1 MSSTTNPR
9 VQLIDRDGDPMD
21 DAATNALKVK
31 LVDTDVEITVVADEL
46 EIHLS
51 QATDDILIYG
61 NDYAGSPANQK
72 LKVDSAGLLY
82 VKSIADAVTVD
93 CNSSAVTID
102 NLVGNAVYT
111 RITDG
116 SGVAAVNGDNELSVE
131 INNIDGDA
139 GNLQVKQAICA
150 TAVNA
155 GVVVGTSTTEIISA
169 IPARFSID
177 IVNDSDEIVYLGL
190 EDAAVLNKGI
200 RLNPNGGSFS
210 SSTFTGVINGIAADN
225 ANVTVVH
232 TV

>member
-131 INNIDGDA
+131 ISNIHGGA
-139 GNLQVKQAICA
+139 GTMIVKQAIITSA
-150 TAVNA
+150 TNTKVS
-155 GVVVGTSTTEIISA
+155 VGTGSTEITAST
-169 IPARFSID
+169 PARFSID

-190 EDAAVLNKGI
+190 EDAAVLNE
-200 RLNPNGGSFS
+200 
-210 SSTFTGVINGIAADN
+210 
-225 ANVTVVH
+225 
-232 TV
+232 